1 VPGERLAFYLDNFEG
16 GGMQKTTLTLAG
28 ALAARGHPVDVL
40 VCRPS
45 GVLQDQVPPGVEVA
59 VLGTPG
65 LWSARTLDLKSDPGR
80 LGAIQGGVAL
90 APRLSPTLGWLGPL
104 AEALKARRPC
114 GRLVPPGDD
123 QALAETI
130 LATLA
135 TPPSAALLRERAG
148 AFAVERAATRY
159 ERLMLG
165 DPMPERSAAPAV
177 PSRVAAL

>member
-1 VPGERLAFYLDNFEG
+1 
-16 GGMQKTTLTLAG
+16 MQRTTPTLAG

-40 VCRPS
+40 VRRPS
-45 GVLQDQVPPGVEVA
+45 GALQDQVPPRVEVVA
-59 VLGTPG
+59 LAKPAS
-65 LWSARTLDLKSDPGR
+65 WSARALALKSDPGR
-80 LGAIQGGVAL
+80 LGAILGGVVL
-90 APRLSPTLGWLGPL
+90 SPRPSPTLGWLGPL
-104 AEALKARRPC
+104 AEAKARWPY

-123 QALAETI
+123 QALAEAI

-148 AFAVERAATRY
+148 AFSVERAAARY

-165 DPMPERSAAPAV
+165 GAMPGRPAAPAV